1 MSSPQRVVKY
11 LFWLGK
17 RKALRCSQNLIIDG
31 DTDGTKAKCNKS
43 FNEGVKLLNSPFY
56 ANVTRQLLLF
66 APKMQFF
73 ITFSDSNK
81 NSDPSKSTSD
91 IFAFTGY
98 RKAASNLI

>member
-31 DTDGTKAKCNKS
+31 YSEEMKAKCNKS
-43 FNEGVKLLNSPFY
+43 FSEGVRLLNSPFY

-73 ITFSDSNK
+73 ITFGDCNK
-81 NSDPSKSTSD
+81 NSNP
-91 IFAFTGY
+91 
-98 RKAASNLI
+98 